1 MRLNIPAPSYPRVF
15 FSLPYS
21 TSAANIGPNPGIRRH
36 WIAAESGLAADII
49 RARVIV
55 REETDSKGSTT
66 VRSARVERLPRQ
78 DVSCWK
84 KSIPFQYF
92 FFFLPF
98 FSSCVCLSRLIT
110 QTDGDRHP
118 NINRKH
124 SRFILGRDMTSTD
137 NRVGEQ
143 IGFVSAGGTL
153 EVGAPRAKAMQMK
166 PAVYLH
172 RSGNT
177 ID

>member
-1 MRLNIPAPSYPRVF
+1 MRLNIPAPPYPRVF

-21 TSAANIGPNPGIRRH
+21 TSTANIGPNAGIRGH
-36 WIAAESGLAADII
+36 SIAAESGLAADIM

-55 REETDSKGSTT
+55 REETDSKGRTT

-84 KSIPFQYF
+84 KSIPFLYF
-92 FFFLPF
+92 FFFLSF
-98 FSSCVCLSRLIT
+98 FRVCVCVCLSRLIT

-143 IGFVSAGGTL
+143 IGFVSL
-153 EVGAPRAKAMQMK
+153 RAERWRSARHGPK
-166 PAVYLH
+166 PCK
-172 RSGNT
+172 
-177 ID
+177 